1 MSIPLT
7 TRAYYLPKRDGFES
21 LTLTEIAIEKPK
33 AGEVLIK
40 VHAVS
45 LNARDIV
52 IVNGTANAAIPI
64 KENLIPTSDLA
75 GEVISIGDGVK
86 DWKQGDRVCGHM
98 TLSDYMYGPIVPA
111 NFLDTCLGG
120 NIDGVLVEYRTFPA
134 RSLVGI
140 PDHLS
145 YEEASTL
152 PCAALTAYNVLMGGS
167 SLKAGE
173 TVLVLGTG
181 GVATFALQF
190 AAASGAHVIVTSS
203 SDEKLELAKK
213 LGAHDAINYVKTPDW
228 SAEVMK
234 ITNGRGIDHIVEV
247 GGPSTMPH
255 SLKAVAQGGCIHIVG
270 WIAGEKAP
278 EPVDAVLGLLF
289 KGARMRGVMLG
300 SLAQFKDM
308 NRLIS
313 ANKIRPVV
321 AKVFPFE
328 KARDA
333 FEALASQTHVGKIVI
348 KVSE

>member
-7 TRAYYLPKRDGFES
+7 TQAYYLPKS
-21 LTLTEIAIEKPK
+21 LTLTELAIEKPK

-45 LNARDIV
+45 LNVSINIR
-52 IVNGTANAAIPI
+52 I

-75 GEVISIGDGVK
+75 GE
-86 DWKQGDRVCGHM
+86 KQGDRVCGHM

-145 YEEASTL
+145 YEEA
-152 PCAALTAYNVLMGGS
+152 CAALTAYNVLMGES

-270 WIAGEKAP
+270 WIGGEKAP
-278 EPVDAVLGLLF
+278 EPVDAVIGLLF
-289 KGARMRGVMLG
+289 KGARMRGVLLG

-321 AKVFPFE
+321 AEVFPFE
-328 KARDA
+328 KAREA
-333 FEALASQTHVGKIVI
+333 FEALGSQKHVGKIVI
-348 KVSE
+348 KISE